1 MDNRATFDFPRPLHI
16 EGLGLQLREW
26 TADDV
31 ADLVA
36 LYDDPEIDRWTPVPS
51 PFDAEAA
58 RAYLAA
64 AEQQAAEGRTVQLA
78 ITTDGGPPQGEI
90 LLFRSATDERDLEL
104 AYGVGPAY
112 RGRGLATRAVRLV
125 VRFARRR
132 VGGRRVVLC
141 IEEGNGASEAVAK
154 AAGFALTDDEPIVRT
169 AKGRE
174 VVLRTWSHLDGED
187 VLSEGQSDGV
197 LGEGRRR

>member
-1 MDNRATFDFPRPLHI
+1 MDVQPMFDFPRPLHI

-26 TADDV
+26 CADDV

-58 RAYLAA
+58 RVYLAA
-64 AEQQAAEGRTVQLA
+64 AEQKAAERQTVQLA
-78 ITTDGGPPQGEI
+78 ITTDGGRPQGEI
-90 LLFRSATDERDLEL
+90 LLFRSAADARDVEL

-112 RGRGLATRAVRLV
+112 RGRGLATRAVRLAV
-125 VRFARRR
+125 HFAKRRA
-132 VGGRRVVLC
+132 GPRRVVLC
-141 IEEGNGASEAVAK
+141 IEDGNAASEAVAK
-154 AAGFALTDDEPIVRT
+154 AAGFVLTDEDPVRRE

-174 VVLRTWSHLDGED
+174 VVLRTWSHLDGGEAA
-187 VLSEGQSDGV
+187 SDGH
-197 LGEGRRR
+197 RW